1 MDKLQEI
8 RTYATSLSLVHTKKE
23 LENLIHEAES
33 DESGYAAFLYDVLG
47 GEIRYRQDRAR
58 EKRIKEAGFPYKKY
72 LKDFDLNFC
81 QSITRKQLNQLS
93 ELTWIDGIYNLILS
107 GPPGVGKTHLA
118 IALAHHACE
127 EGYKVSYTTM
137 QTLMQVLRTEEI
149 DRRSRA
155 KMNRIRKSNLLV
167 VDEVGYLP
175 VTTAEG
181 NLFFQLISEL
191 QEQTSI
197 IITTNKGFE
206 EWAEFLDDIAL
217 ATAILDRLSYRCDRI
232 QMTAKEQRA
241 VREWVKDGN
250 SVYENASGVWAEG
263 GVAVEFLT
271 VWRDEEY
278 IRRHTKGMNPEDTQ
292 KFAMEYYGWSDDTE
306 LPIQYGEPDSRFI
319 FPSDKD

>member
-8 RTYATSLSLVHTKKE
+8 KNYAASLSLVHTKKE
-23 LENLIHEAES
+23 LETLIHEAETS
-33 DESGYAAFLYDVLG
+33 DASYTTFLCEVLG
-47 GEIRYRQDRAR
+47 SEIRYRQNKATERR
-58 EKRIKEAGFPYKKY
+58 VKEAGFPYKKY

-81 QSITRKQLNQLS
+81 QSITRKQLNQLT

-118 IALAHHACE
+118 IALAYHACE

-137 QTLMQVLRTEEI
+137 QSLIQVLRTQEI
-149 DRRSRA
+149 DRRSKA
-155 KMNRIRKSNLLV
+155 KLNRILKSNLLV
-167 VDEVGYLP
+167 VDEAGYLP
-175 VTTAEG
+175 ITSVEG

-232 QMTAKEQRA
+232 QMSGKSYRL
-241 VREWVKDGN
+241 
-250 SVYENASGVWAEG
+250 ENRKS
-263 GVAVEFLT
+263 FL
-271 VWRDEEY
+271 E
-278 IRRHTKGMNPEDTQ
+278 KG
-292 KFAMEYYGWSDDTE
+292 A
-306 LPIQYGEPDSRFI
+306 
-319 FPSDKD
+319 DKDEIS